1 MQNQVTYFVDVILPL
16 SVPNL
21 YTYRVP
27 KELADYV
34 QIGSRVVVQFGKNK
48 LYTALIKNIHQQAPA
63 DYTAKYIDAIVD
75 EKPVVN
81 PVQFKF
87 WDWMSFYYMCY
98 SGEVM
103 NVALPSGLKLNSET
117 KISLNTDYDFSTLDL
132 NQLHANENKVIDQL
146 QIKPKLSIVELTELL
161 KVKNIQSI
169 IHALSKKNII
179 QVHEEINERYK
190 PRLVSYVK
198 LNDDYL
204 HNETKMQDLFDQLEK
219 KAVKQL
225 QALLFYLN
233 KAGNINV
240 LLQKSEID
248 RWIKKAIL
256 TDAVE
261 HSPVQSL
268 IKKRVFDCM
277 DFEISRLKFDQEK
290 IQEVKLSDLQEKAYE
305 DIHTNFKNK
314 NTVLLHGV
322 TGSGKTE
329 IYIKLIQDT
338 LNEGKQVLFLVPEIA
353 LTSQLIYRIR
363 KFFGDRSGVY
373 HSKFS
378 ENERVEIW
386 NNISGSSSS
395 NDSLKQNKNYDV
407 VLGTRSALFLPF
419 QKLGLIIID
428 EEHDTSYKQQD
439 QAPRYHARDAAIY
452 LASLHQ
458 AKVVLGSATPSIES
472 YYNAQE
478 GRFGLVKLNERFG
491 GTLLPEVE
499 IINTVNTKEQA
510 KNKYLFS
517 DELKQQIQ
525 LALDQRQQVILFQ
538 NRRGFA
544 PYTECTTCNWIPHCT
559 QCDVSLIYHKSANR
573 LVCHYCGYSISPPSK
588 CGACGNTDLRHKGFG
603 TEKIE
608 EEIEIIFPTAKIARM
623 DIDSTRNKNAYRQI
637 IDDFDQHKVDILVG
651 TQMVTKGLDFEHV
664 SLVGIINADQ
674 QLNFPDFR
682 SYERAFQILTQVSGR
697 AGRRNTRGKVLI
709 QTSKVTHPVLE
720 LIQQNNFNELY
731 SQQINERREFLY
743 PPFYRLIEF
752 TFISADLNLLNEA
765 ASYFAEQLKKD
776 FNKHVLGPE
785 FPLISKIRNEFYKKI
800 ILKIDRNFS
809 VIKVRESLSIH
820 LLTFKTDKD
829 FKKVKIKI
837 DVDPV

>member
-1 MQNQVTYFVDVILPL
+1 MNNPATYFVDVILPL

-27 KELADYV
+27 KELNDFIR
-34 QIGSRVVVQFGKNK
+34 IGGRVVVQFGKNK
-48 LYTALIKNIHQQAPA
+48 LYTALIKNIHEQSPTN
-63 DYTAKYIDAIVD
+63 YTAKYIDAIVD
-75 EKPVVN
+75 ETPVVN
-81 PVQFKF
+81 PLQFKF
-87 WDWMSFYYMCY
+87 WDWMCFYYMSY
-98 SGEVM
+98 PGEVM
-103 NVALPSGLKLNSET
+103 NVALPAGLKLNSET
-117 KISLNTDYDFSTLDL
+117 KISLNAEFDFSTLDL
-132 NQLHANENKVIDQL
+132 NQLHENENKVIDQL
-146 QIKPKLSIVELTELL
+146 QTKPQVSIIELSAIL
-161 KVKNIQSI
+161 KIKNIQATV
-169 IHALSKKNII
+169 HALSKKNII

-198 LNDDYL
+198 LNDNYL
-204 HNETKMQDLFDQLEK
+204 HYETKMQELFAQLEK

-233 KAGNINV
+233 KVGNINA
-240 LLQKSEID
+240 LLQKNEID
-248 RWIKKAIL
+248 RWVKKSIL

-268 IKKRVFDCM
+268 IKKGVFDCV
-277 DFEISRLKFDQEK
+277 DYEISRLKFEQEK
-290 IQEVKLSDLQEKAYE
+290 TQEVTLSALQEEAYK
-305 DIHTNFKNK
+305 DIHLKLNEK

-338 LNEGKQVLFLVPEIA
+338 LSEGKQVLFLVPEIA

-363 KFFGDRSGVY
+363 KFFGNRSGVY

-386 NNISGSSSS
+386 NNISGISSS
-395 NDSLKQNKNYDV
+395 NESLKQNKNYDI

-419 QKLGLIIID
+419 QQLGLIIID

-452 LASLHQ
+452 LANLHQ
-458 AKVVLGSATPSIES
+458 AKVVLGSATPSVES
-472 YYNAQE
+472 YYNAEE
-478 GRFGLVKLNERFG
+478 GRYGLVKLSVRFG
-491 GTLLPEVE
+491 GTLLPEIE
-499 IINTVNTKEQA
+499 IINTGKTKEQT
-510 KNKYLFS
+510 KNKSLFS
-517 DELKQQIQ
+517 EELKQLIQ
-525 LALDQRQQVILFQ
+525 LTLDQRQQVILFQ

-544 PYTECTTCNWIPHCT
+544 PYTECVTCNWIPHCT

-573 LVCHYCGYSISPPSK
+573 LVCHYCGYSIAPPSK

-608 EEIEIIFPTAKIARM
+608 EEIEIIFPTVKIARL
-623 DIDSTRNKNAYRQI
+623 DVDSTRNKNAYRQI

-682 SYERAFQILTQVSGR
+682 SYERAFQILTQVAGR
-697 AGRRNTRGKVLI
+697 AGRRAIRGKVLI
-709 QTSKVTHPVLE
+709 QTSRVTHPVLE
-720 LIQQNNFNELY
+720 LIKQNNFDELY
-731 SQQINERREFLY
+731 FQQINERKEFLY

-752 TFISADLNLLNEA
+752 TFVSADLNLLNEA
-765 ASYFAEQLKKD
+765 TSFFADHLKKE

-785 FPLISKIRNEFYKKI
+785 FPLINKIRNEFYKKI
-800 ILKIDRNFS
+800 ILKIERNFS
-809 VIKVRESLSIH
+809 TIKVRESLIKH
-820 LLTFKTDKD
+820 LSKVKTDNE

-837 DVDPV
+837 DVDPI